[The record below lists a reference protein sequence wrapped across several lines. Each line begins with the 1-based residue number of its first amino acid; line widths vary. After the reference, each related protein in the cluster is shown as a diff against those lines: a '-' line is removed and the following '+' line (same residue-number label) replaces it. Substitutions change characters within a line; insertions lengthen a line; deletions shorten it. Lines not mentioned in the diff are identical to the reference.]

1 MSDEFTWLR
10 HSETGGTFR
19 CPNAAVDDWLDMGWE
34 VADEAPAD
42 PNPVV
47 AEHLAYREQQ
57 AAAAQATEDQPA
69 DTGEEQTQTNRGV
82 SRARR
87 TR

>member
-19 CPNAAVDDWLDMGWE
+19 CPDAAVDDWLDMGWE
-34 VADEAPAD
+34 VADGAPAD

-47 AEHLAYREQQ
+47 AEHLAYREKQ
-57 AAAAQATEDQPA
+57 AAAAQATKTTSKSTKTA
-69 DTGEEQTQTNRGV
+69 KTEE
-82 SRARR
+82 
-87 TR
+87 